1 MEDQT
6 VSCCECVTASVNH
19 DVVGLVVVAEG
30 GIYWKQPHRYKP
42 TSLSENHK
50 QWLLQYKRHVGGLLK
65 CKQPGSG
72 GGPTGPLQLFNYI
85 SIVCMCSF
93 PFFFLL
99 AAVLL
104 GIITAGKRASR
115 GR

>member
-1 MEDQT
+1 MEGHT
-6 VSCCECVTASVNH
+6 VSCCERVTASVNH
-19 DVVGLVVVAEG
+19 DMVVVVVVVVEG
-30 GIYWKQPHRYKP
+30 GMCWKQPHRYKP

-50 QWLLQYKRHVGGLLK
+50 QWLLQYKCHVGGLLK
-65 CKQPGSG
+65 CKQPTSG
-72 GGPTGPLQLFNYI
+72 GGPTGPQQLFNYI
-85 SIVCMCSF
+85 SIVCICSF
-93 PFFFLL
+93 PFFPL